1 LKSQWFVSWHGSCIH
16 TGGISR
22 NDDREDDMHYK
33 KYVVRSPFFA
43 LKDPSLS
50 EAVLAAFS
58 GVPMRP
64 VLAPAPRKPLPRMV
78 HVKRQ
83 PR

>member
-1 LKSQWFVSWHGSCIH
+1 
-16 TGGISR
+16 
-22 NDDREDDMHYK
+22 MHYK

>member
-1 LKSQWFVSWHGSCIH
+1 M
-16 TGGISR
+16 
-22 NDDREDDMHYK
+22 NYK
-33 KYVVRSPFFA
+33 KYAVRSPFFA

-58 GVPMRP
+58 GATLRP
-64 VLAPAPRKPLPRMV
+64 ALAPAQRSALPRV
-78 HVKRQ
+78 IHVKRQ